1 MATTNASLQL
11 LFLVIMSSGFL
22 FHETLK
28 PGCCHGDH
36 HRAASFE
43 TERVALLKFKQ
54 GLTDPSHRLSS
65 WVGED
70 CCKWRGVVCN
80 NRSGH
85 VIKLNLL
92 SLDDD
97 GTHGKLG
104 GEISH
109 SLLDLKYLNHLDLS
123 MNNFEGTRIP
133 KFIGSLEKLRY
144 LNLSGASFSGP
155 IPPQLGNLSRL
166 VYLDLKEYFDFNTY
180 PDESSQNDLQWISG
194 LSSLRHLNLEGVNLS
209 RASAY
214 WLHAVSKLPS
224 LSELHLPSCGLSV
237 LPRSLPSSNLTSLS
251 MLVLAN
257 NGFNSTIPHWLFQ
270 LRNLVYL
277 DLSFN
282 NLRGSILDA
291 FANRTSLESLRK
303 MGNLCNLKTLILS
316 ENDLNGE
323 ITEMI
328 DVLSGCNKCSLENL
342 YLGLNEL
349 GGFLPYSLGNL
360 DNLQSLLLWGNSFVG
375 AIPNSIGNLSN
386 LEELYLY
393 NNQMSGTIPETLGQL
408 NDLVVLDISENPWE
422 GVLTEAHLSNLTN
435 LKELSIAKFSLL
447 PDLTL
452 VLNISS
458 EWIPPF
464 KLQYLKLRSC
474 QVGPKFPV
482 WLRNQNELNTLILR
496 NAQISDTIPEW
507 FWKLDLELD
516 QLDLGY
522 NQLSGRTPNSLK
534 FTLQSSVCLMWNHF
548 NGSLPLWSSNVSSLL
563 LSNNSFSGPIP
574 RDIGE
579 RMPML
584 TELHLSH
591 NSLSGTLPES
601 IGELIGLVTLEISN
615 NSLTGE
621 IPALWN
627 GVPNWVAH
635 VDLSNNNLSGEL
647 PTSLGSLS
655 YLVFL
660 MLSNNHLSGEL
671 PSALQNCTNIR
682 TLDLGGNR
690 FSGNIPAWIGQTMPD
705 LQILRL
711 RSNLFN
717 GSIPLQLCTLSSLHI
732 LDLAQNNL
740 SGSIPSCVGNL
751 SAMASE
757 IETFRY
763 EDELTV
769 LTKGRED
776 SYRNI
781 LYLVNS
787 IDLSNNGL
795 SGDVPGGLTNLSRL
809 GTLNLSMNH
818 LTGKIPDNI
827 GDLQLLETLDLSRNQ
842 LSGPIPP
849 GMASLTLLNHLNLS
863 YNNLSGRIP
872 SGNQLQTLDDPSI
885 YRDNPALCGRPITAK
900 CPGDDNGTPNPPNG
914 DDEDDDEDGAEAEMK
929 WFYMSMGTGFV
940 VGFWG
945 VCGTL
950 VIKESWRH
958 AYFRLVYDIKEWLL
972 LVIQLNVARL
982 QRKLNLGRS
991 QHHT

>member
-1 MATTNASLQL
+1 MATTNAAVQL

-36 HRAASFE
+36 HKAASID

-80 NRSGH
+80 NRSRH
-85 VIKLNLL
+85 VIKLNLR

-104 GEISH
+104 CEISH
-109 SLLDLKYLNHLDLS
+109 SLLDLKYLNQLDLS
-123 MNNFEGTRIP
+123 MNNFERTRIP

-144 LNLSGASFSGP
+144 LNLSGASFRGP

-166 VYLDLKEYFDFNTY
+166 IYLDLEEYFDFNTY
-180 PDESSQNDLQWISG
+180 PDESSQNDLQWIG
-194 LSSLRHLNLEGVNLS
+194 

-251 MLVLAN
+251 MLVLSN

-291 FANRTSLESLRK
+291 FANRTCLASLRK
-303 MGNLCNLKTLILS
+303 MGSLCNLKTLILS
-316 ENDLNGE
+316 ENDLNGD
-323 ITEMI
+323 ITELI
-328 DVLSGCNKCSLENL
+328 DVLSECNKCSLENL
-342 YLGLNEL
+342 NLGLNDL
-349 GGFLPYSLGNL
+349 GGFLPNSLGNL
-360 DNLQSLLLWGNSFVG
+360 YNLQSLLLWENSFVG
-375 AIPNSIGNLSN
+375 SIPNSIGKLSN
-386 LEELYLY
+386 LEELYLS
-393 NNQMSGTIPETLGQL
+393 NNQMNGAIPETLGQL
-408 NDLVVLDISENPWE
+408 NELVALDVSENSWE

-435 LKELSIAKFSLL
+435 LKELSIAKFSL
-447 PDLTL
+447 PTDLNL
-452 VLNISS
+452 VINISS

-474 QVGPKFPV
+474 Q
-482 WLRNQNELNTLILR
+482 LNTLILR
-496 NAQISDTIPEW
+496 NAQISDSIPEW

-516 QLDLGY
+516 QLDLDY
-522 NQLSGRTPNSLK
+522 NQLSGSIPNSLK
-534 FTLQSSVCLMWNHF
+534 FAPQSSVYLNVNHF
-548 NGSLPLWSSNVSSLL
+548 NGSLLLWSSNVSSLFL
-563 LSNNSFSGPIP
+563 RNNSFSGPIP
-574 RDIGE
+574 QDIGE

-584 TELHLSH
+584 TELDLSY
-591 NSLSGTLPES
+591 
-601 IGELIGLVTLEISN
+601 
-615 NSLTGE
+615 NSLTGTLPVSIGKLYE

-627 GVPNWVAH
+627 GVPNLAVH
-635 VDLSNNNLSGEL
+635 VDLSNNNLSGGL
-647 PTSLGSLS
+647 PTSVGSLT
-655 YLVFL
+655 YLIFL
-660 MLSNNHLSGEL
+660 TLSNNHLSGEL

-690 FSGNIPAWIGQTMPD
+690 FSGNIPAWIGQTMPS
-705 LQILRL
+705 LWILRL

-717 GSIPLQLCTLSSLHI
+717 GSIPLQLCTLSSLYI

-751 SAMASE
+751 SAMASK
-757 IETFRY
+757 IGSYRY
-763 EDELTV
+763 EADWIV

-795 SGDVPGGLTNLSRL
+795 SGDVPEGLTNLSRL
-809 GTLNLSMNH
+809 GILNLSMNH

-827 GDLQLLETLDLSRNQ
+827 GSLQWLETLDLSRNQ

-872 SGNQLQTLDDPSI
+872 TGNQPQTLDDPSI
-885 YRDNPALCGRPITAK
+885 YRDNPALSGRPITAK
-900 CPGDDNGTPNPPNG
+900 CPGDDGTPNPPGG
-914 DDEDDDEDGAEAEMK
+914 DDEDDDEHGAE
-929 WFYMSMGTGFV
+929 
-940 VGFWG
+940 
-945 VCGTL
+945 
-950 VIKESWRH
+950 ESWRH
-958 AYFRLVYDIKEWLL
+958 AYFRHVYDIKEWLL
-972 LVIQLNVARL
+972 LVIQLNVTHL
-982 QRKLNLGRS
+982 QRKLNLGRC

>member
-1 MATTNASLQL
+1 MATSNASLQL
-11 LFLVIMSSGFL
+11 FFFFVIISSRFL
-22 FHETLK
+22 FHKTLK

-65 WVGED
+65 WAGED
-70 CCKWRGVVCN
+70 CYKWRAVVCN

-85 VIKLNLL
+85 VIKLNLR

-104 GEISH
+104 GETSH

-123 MNNFEGTRIP
+123 MNNFERTRIP
-133 KFIGSLEKLRY
+133 
-144 LNLSGASFSGP
+144 NASFSGP
-155 IPPQLGNLSRL
+155 IPPQIGNLSRL
-166 VYLDLKEYFDFNTY
+166 VYLDLQEYFDFNTY
-180 PDESSQNDLQWISG
+180 PEESIQNDLQWISG
-194 LSSLRHLNLEGVNLS
+194 LSCLRHLNLE
-209 RASAY
+209 A
-214 WLHAVSKLPS
+214 LPS

-237 LPRSLPSSNLTSLS
+237 LPRSLPSSNFTSLS
-251 MLVLAN
+251 MLVLSN

-282 NLRGSILDA
+282 NLQGSILDA
-291 FANRTSLESLRK
+291 FAYRTCLESLRK
-303 MGNLCNLKTLILS
+303 MDNLCNLKTLILS

-323 ITEMI
+323 
-328 DVLSGCNKCSLENL
+328 
-342 YLGLNEL
+342 
-349 GGFLPYSLGNL
+349 
-360 DNLQSLLLWGNSFVG
+360 
-375 AIPNSIGNLSN
+375 
-386 LEELYLY
+386 
-393 NNQMSGTIPETLGQL
+393 
-408 NDLVVLDISENPWE
+408 
-422 GVLTEAHLSNLTN
+422 
-435 LKELSIAKFSLL
+435 ELSIAKFSLL

-452 VLNISS
+452 VINIST

-496 NAQISDTIPEW
+496 NARISDTILEW
-507 FWKLDLELD
+507 LWKLDLELD

-522 NQLSGRTPNSLK
+522 NQLSGRTPSSLK
-534 FTLQSSVCLMWNHF
+534 FTLQSSVCLIWNHF

-563 LSNNSFSGPIP
+563 LSNNTFSRPIA
-574 RDIGE
+574 RDIRE
-579 RMPML
+579 RMPIL
-584 TELHLSH
+584 TELDLSH

-601 IGELIGLVTLEISN
+601 IGELIGLVTLEIPN

-647 PTSLGSLS
+647 PTSVGSLS
-655 YLVFL
+655 YL
-660 MLSNNHLSGEL
+660 
-671 PSALQNCTNIR
+671 NCTNIR

-690 FSGNIPAWIGQTMPD
+690 FSGNIPAWIGQTMQG
-705 LQILRL
+705 LWILRL

-717 GSIPLQLCTLSSLHI
+717 GNIPLQLCTLSSLHI
-732 LDLAQNNL
+732 LDFAQNHL
-740 SGSIPSCVGNL
+740 LGSIPSCVGNL

-763 EDELTV
+763 EAELTV

-795 SGDVPGGLTNLSRL
+795 SRDVPRGLTNLSRL
-809 GTLNLSMNH
+809 GTLNLSMYH

-827 GDLQLLETLDLSRNQ
+827 GSLKRLETLDLLRNL
-842 LSGPIPP
+842 LSGLIPP
-849 GMASLTLLNHLNLS
+849 GIASLTLLNHLNLS
-863 YNNLSGRIP
+863 HNNLSGRIP
-872 SGNQLQTLDDPSI
+872 SGNQMQTLDDPSI
-885 YRDNPALCGRPITAK
+885 YRDNPAICGCPITAK
-900 CPGDDNGTPNPPNG
+900 CPGDDNGTPNPPSG
-914 DDEDDDEDGAEAEMK
+914 DDEDHDEDGAEVEMK

-950 VIKESWRH
+950 VVKESWMH
-958 AYFRLVYDIKEWLL
+958 SYFRLVYDIKEWLL
-972 LVIQLNVARL
+972 LVIQLNVACL

>member
-1 MATTNASLQL
+1 MP
-11 LFLVIMSSGFL
+11 LFNFFSCHYVLGVSFP
-22 FHETLK
+22 ETLK

-65 WVGED
+65 WVGKTAANGEA
-70 CCKWRGVVCN
+70 
-80 NRSGH
+80 
-85 VIKLNLL
+85 
-92 SLDDD
+92 LDDD

-166 VYLDLKEYFDFNTY
+166 IYLDLKEYFDFNTY

-214 WLHAVSKLPS
+214 WLHAVSKLP

-251 MLVLAN
+251 MLVLSN

-303 MGNLCNLKTLILS
+303 M
-316 ENDLNGE
+316 ERFEWE

-342 YLGLNEL
+342 NLGLNEL

-360 DNLQSLLLWGNSFVG
+360 SNLQSVLLWDNSFVG
-375 AIPNSIGNLSN
+375 SIPNSIGNLSN
-386 LEELYLY
+386 LEELYLS

-408 NDLVVLDISENPWE
+408 NKLVALDISENPWE

-452 VLNISS
+452 
-458 EWIPPF
+458 
-464 KLQYLKLRSC
+464 LQYLKLRSC

-496 NAQISDTIPEW
+496 NARISDTIPEW

-548 NGSLPLWSSNVSSLL
+548 NGSLPL
-563 LSNNSFSGPIP
+563 
-574 RDIGE
+574 
-579 RMPML
+579 
-584 TELHLSH
+584 
-591 NSLSGTLPES
+591 
-601 IGELIGLVTLEISN
+601 VTLDISN

-627 GVPNWVAH
+627 GVPNLVAH
-635 VDLSNNNLSGEL
+635 VDLSNNNLSGDL
-647 PTSLGSLS
+647 PTS
-655 YLVFL
+655 
-660 MLSNNHLSGEL
+660 
-671 PSALQNCTNIR
+671 NCTNIR

-690 FSGNIPAWIGQTMPD
+690 FSGNIPAWIGQTMPS
-705 LQILRL
+705 LWILRL
-711 RSNLFN
+711 RSNLFD

-757 IETFRY
+757 IETYRY
-763 EDELTV
+763 EAELTV
-769 LTKGRED
+769 LMKGRED

-827 GDLQLLETLDLSRNQ
+827 GDLQLLETLDLSKNQ

-900 CPGDDNGTPNPPNG
+900 CPGDDNGTPNPPSG

-950 VIKESWRH
+950 VIKQSWRH

-972 LVIQLNVARL
+972 LVIQLNVGRL

>member
-1 MATTNASLQL
+1 
-11 LFLVIMSSGFL
+11 MSSGFL

-36 HRAASFE
+36 HRAASID

-85 VIKLNLL
+85 VIKLNLR

-97 GTHGKLG
+97 GTDGKLG
-104 GEISH
+104 GEISL

-133 KFIGSLEKLRY
+133 KFFGSLERLRY
-144 LNLSGASFSGP
+144 LNLSCASFSGP

-166 VYLDLKEYFDFNTY
+166 IYLDLKEYFDFNRY
-180 PDESSQNDLQWISG
+180 PDESSQNNLQWISG

-224 LSELHLPSCGLSV
+224 LSELHLSSCGLSV

-251 MLVLAN
+251 ILVLSN

-291 FANRTSLESLRK
+291 FANRTCLESLRK
-303 MGNLCNLKTLILS
+303 MGSLCNLKTLILS

-342 YLGLNEL
+342 NLGLNEL
-349 GGFLPYSLGNL
+349 GGFLPNSLGNL
-360 DNLQSLLLWGNSFVG
+360 SNLQSVLLWDNSFVG
-375 AIPNSIGNLSN
+375 SIPNSIGNLSN
-386 LEELYLY
+386 LEELYLS

-408 NDLVVLDISENPWE
+408 NKLVALDISENPWE
-422 GVLTEAHLSNLTN
+422 GILTEAHLSNLIN

-452 VLNISS
+452 VINISS

-464 KLQYLKLRSC
+464 KLQYLNLRSC

-496 NAQISDTIPEW
+496 NARISDTIPEW

-534 FTLQSSVCLMWNHF
+534 FTLQSSVCLIWNHF
-548 NGSLPLWSSNVSSLL
+548 NGSLPLWSSN
-563 LSNNSFSGPIP
+563 
-574 RDIGE
+574 
-579 RMPML
+579 
-584 TELHLSH
+584 
-591 NSLSGTLPES
+591 S
-601 IGELIGLVTLEISN
+601 IGELTGLVTLEMSN

-627 GVPNWVAH
+627 GVPNLVAR

-647 PTSLGSLS
+647 PTS
-655 YLVFL
+655 
-660 MLSNNHLSGEL
+660 
-671 PSALQNCTNIR
+671 NCTNIR

-690 FSGNIPAWIGQTMPD
+690 FSGNIPAWIGQTMPS
-705 LQILRL
+705 LWILRL
-711 RSNLFN
+711 RSNLFD

-757 IETFRY
+757 IETYRY
-763 EDELTV
+763 EAELTV

-795 SGDVPGGLTNLSRL
+795 SGDVPGGLTDLSRL

-849 GMASLTLLNHLNLS
+849 GMASLTLMNHLNLS

-885 YRDNPALCGRPITAK
+885 YWDNPALCGRPITAK
-900 CPGDDNGTPNPPNG
+900 CPGDDDGTPNLPSG
-914 DDEDDDEDGAEAEMK
+914 DDEDDEDGAEAEMK

-950 VIKESWRH
+950 VVKESWRH
-958 AYFRLVYDIKEWLL
+958 AYFRLVNHIKEWLL

-982 QRKLNLGRS
+982 QRKLKLGRS

>member
-1 MATTNASLQL
+1 MATSNASLQL

-28 PGCCHGDH
+28 PGCCRGDH

-43 TERVALLKFKQ
+43 TERVVLLKFKQ
-54 GLTDPSHRLSS
+54 GLTDSSHRLSS

-80 NRSGH
+80 HRSGH
-85 VIKLNLL
+85 VIKLNLR

-109 SLLDLKYLNHLDLS
+109 SLKYLNQLDLS

-133 KFIGSLEKLRY
+133 KLIGSLEKLRY

-166 VYLDLKEYFDFNTY
+166 IYLDLKEYFDFNTY

-194 LSSLRHLNLEGVNLS
+194 LSSLRHLNLGGVNLS

-214 WLHAVSKLPS
+214 WLHAVSKLP

-251 MLVLAN
+251 MLVLSN

-270 LRNLVYL
+270 LGNLVYL
-277 DLSFN
+277 DLNFN

-291 FANRTSLESLRK
+291 FANRTCLESLRK
-303 MGNLCNLKTLILS
+303 MGSLCNLKTLILS
-316 ENDLNGE
+316 ENDLNRE

-328 DVLSGCNKCSLENL
+328 NVLSGCNKCSLENL
-342 YLGLNEL
+342 NLGLNEL
-349 GGFLPYSLGNL
+349 GGFLPNSLGNL
-360 DNLQSLLLWGNSFVG
+360 CNLQSLLLWENSFVG
-375 AIPNSIGNLSN
+375 SIPNSIGNLSHMK
-386 LEELYLY
+386 ELYLS
-393 NNQMSGTIPETLGQL
+393 NNQMNGTIPETLGQL
-408 NDLVVLDISENPWE
+408 HELAALDVSENSWE

-435 LKELSIAKFSLL
+435 LKELSIAKFAS
-447 PDLTL
+447 
-452 VLNISS
+452 
-458 EWIPPF
+458 
-464 KLQYLKLRSC
+464 RSRP
-474 QVGPKFPV
+474 QIGHPY
-482 WLRNQNELNTLILR
+482 QNAR
-496 NAQISDTIPEW
+496 ISDTIPDW

-522 NQLSGRTPNSLK
+522 NQLSGTIPNSLK
-534 FTLQSSVCLMWNHF
+534 FGPQSSVYLNVNHF
-548 NGSLPLWSSNVSSLL
+548 NGSLPLWSSNVSSLFL
-563 LSNNSFSGPIP
+563 RNNSFSGPIP
-574 RDIGE
+574 QDIGE
-579 RMPML
+579 SMPML
-584 TELHLSH
+584 TELDLSH
-591 NSLSGTLPES
+591 NSLTGTLPVS
-601 IGELIGLVTLEISN
+601 IGKLHGLMILYIICLEKF
-615 NSLTGE
+615 LHCGM
-621 IPALWN
+621 
-627 GVPNWVAH
+627 
-635 VDLSNNNLSGEL
+635 
-647 PTSLGSLS
+647 
-655 YLVFL
+655 VFL
-660 MLSNNHLSGEL
+660 IWWCMLTCRTTDLNY
-671 PSALQNCTNIR
+671 TNIR

-690 FSGNIPAWIGQTMPD
+690 FSGNIPAWIGQTMPS
-705 LQILRL
+705 LWILGL
-711 RSNLFN
+711 GSNLFN

-757 IETFRY
+757 IGSYRY
-763 EDELTV
+763 EADLMV

-787 IDLSNNGL
+787 IDL
-795 SGDVPGGLTNLSRL
+795 L

-827 GDLQLLETLDLSRNQ
+827 GSLQWLETLDLSRNQ

-849 GMASLTLLNHLNLS
+849 G
-863 YNNLSGRIP
+863 
-872 SGNQLQTLDDPSI
+872 NQLQTLDDPSI
-885 YRDNPALCGRPITAK
+885 YRHNPALCGRPITAK
-900 CPGDDNGTPNPPNG
+900 CPGDDGTPNPPG
-914 DDEDDDEDGAEAEMK
+914 GDDEDGAEVEIK

-950 VIKESWRH
+950 VVKESWSL
-958 AYFRLVYDIKEWLL
+958 F
-972 LVIQLNVARL
+972 
-982 QRKLNLGRS
+982 
-991 QHHT
+991 